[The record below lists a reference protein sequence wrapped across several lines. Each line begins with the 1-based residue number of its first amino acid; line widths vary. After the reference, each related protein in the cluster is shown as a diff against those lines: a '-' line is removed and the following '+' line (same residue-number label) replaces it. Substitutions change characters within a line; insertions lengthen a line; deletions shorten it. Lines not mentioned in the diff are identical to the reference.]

1 LVQQPKPIEGVAVAR
16 GRRTPGVSCAAGRRV
31 KGGGQ
36 RHETGAR
43 QCACGRP
50 VERQGLPVAGDDWRL
65 RVVVLP
71 AGRSNFAG

>member
-1 LVQQPKPIEGVAVAR
+1 
-16 GRRTPGVSCAAGRRV
+16 V